1 MGDWE
6 AHAFPNLAHGGIAL
20 KKKILMA
27 VVALVLLGGL
37 GAGAMF
43 VLKMLRKPAAA
54 AAPAAATPAAA
65 EAAPVAAVSDD
76 DEDEPAAKGGEEG
89 AAGPAVM
96 VLKSL
101 IVNLESQHR
110 NAFLKCE
117 LNILFRD
124 AELGRLAT
132 SEKPTPENAI
142 IRSIVL
148 DALSG
153 KTVEEASDVEARE
166 SIRQDIKEKLN
177 ARFASRMRTKEAL
190 EKAQK
195 TGKPVKPP
203 IRDVLVV
210 DWAIQQ

>member
-1 MGDWE
+1 M
-6 AHAFPNLAHGGIAL
+6 

-27 VVALVLLGGL
+27 VVALVLLGVL
-37 GAGAMF
+37 GAGGMF
-43 VLKMLRKPAAA
+43 VMKMLHKPAPPAAAAGAPAA
-54 AAPAAATPAAA
+54 AAPAEVAPAAA
-65 EAAPVAAVSDD
+65 VPVDD
-76 DEDEPAAKGGEEG
+76 DEEDEPAAKGGEGEG

-101 IVNLESQHR
+101 IVNLESQHK

-124 AELGRLAT
+124 AELGKLAT

-148 DALSG
+148 DSLSG
-153 KTVEEASDVEARE
+153 KTVEEASDLEARE

-177 ARFASRMRTKEAL
+177 ARFASRMRTKEAI
-190 EKAQK
+190 EKAAK
-195 TGKPVKPP
+195 TGKAPKPP
-203 IRDVLVV
+203 VRDVLVV

>member
-1 MGDWE
+1 
-6 AHAFPNLAHGGIAL
+6 L

-27 VVALVLLGGL
+27 VVALVLLGAL

-43 VLKMLRKPAAA
+43 VMKMLHKPAAPAAA
-54 AAPAAATPAAA
+54 AATPGAAAAPEVAPAAV
-65 EAAPVAAVSDD
+65 PVDD
-76 DEDEPAAKGGEEG
+76 EEDEPAAKGGEGEG

-101 IVNLESQHR
+101 IVNLESQHK

-124 AELGRLAT
+124 AELGKLAT

-153 KTVEEASDVEARE
+153 KTVEEASDLEARE

-190 EKAQK
+190 EKAAK
-195 TGKPVKPP
+195 TGKAPKPP
-203 IRDVLVV
+203 VRDVLVV